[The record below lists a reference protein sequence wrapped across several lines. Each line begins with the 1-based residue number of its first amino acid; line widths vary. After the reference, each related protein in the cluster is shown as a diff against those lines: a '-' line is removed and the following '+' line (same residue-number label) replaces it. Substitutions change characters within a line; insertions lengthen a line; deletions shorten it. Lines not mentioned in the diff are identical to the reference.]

1 MDKLTWVPH
10 CQRLSYAVTVF
21 GRWIDL
27 KQQNPREEAVAPLR
41 KNFSSPVRSLL
52 TLETRNVA
60 KELELYFKR

>member
-1 MDKLTWVPH
+1 MDKYNLGATLPKTFH
-10 CQRLSYAVTVF
+10 TRLPFSV
-21 GRWIDL
+21 GEL

-52 TLETRNVA
+52 TLKTRNVA